1 MLSSW
6 PEASV
11 SKHPTRVSPTMR
23 VYLYIL
29 RCRDGSYYVGTAQG
43 DLERRLT
50 QHDRGTFDGWT
61 ARRRPVELAYAQ
73 EFDSITDAT
82 AAERQVKGWSRKKK
96 QALIDGTFDALPGL
110 SGSRYRR
117 RGDSPKHP

>member
-11 SKHPTRVSPTMR
+11 SKHPTRVSPRMR

-43 DLERRLT
+43 DLERRLA
-50 QHDRGTFDGWT
+50 QHDHGTFDGWT

-73 EFDSITDAT
+73 EFDSVSDANCRRT
-82 AAERQVKGWSRKKK
+82 AGQGLEPEEEASADRWRFRC
-96 QALIDGTFDALPGL
+96 APGPV
-110 SGSRYRR
+110 R
-117 RGDSPKHP
+117 